1 MSLKKIS
8 RCLLTTLLSFSTL
21 SATAADLSEIKQR
34 GVIRHLGVR
43 YANFVTGSGD
53 GLDVDLMKGFAKH
66 IGVKYQLVYSDFYSV
81 TEDLLGKKVKVNNGI
96 ATLEGDRPIRG
107 DVISTGF
114 TRLPWRE
121 QILLFSAPVFPSQ
134 VVLIAPAQS
143 DLKPI
148 SPSKT
153 LQEDIKNTKSMIGKR
168 SVLVMER
175 TCLDPSNYGLKGVG
189 IELRSYAK
197 STNINEMVPAMLNGD
212 AELSLLDVPDLMLDL
227 KKWAGQFKVIGPVSE
242 EQVLA
247 TAFPKDAI
255 DLKNEFNKYLA
266 SLKRS
271 GQYDQLVDKYYPGI
285 RVYFNDFFAKTP

>member
-197 STNINEMVPAMLNGD
+197 STNINEMVPALLNGD

-285 RVYFNDFFAKTP
+285 RVYFDEFFAKKP